1 MGTLTVLPKGID
13 RYQADQGLIASGSI
27 SFDAGDDLTVE
38 KKTSAISIPSGLDL
52 HPDSLWLIA
61 IDKPQEDTAGDLTVN
76 IYNVIKI
83 DNNNSRDVLIA
94 TFTVQKTT
102 GARTCAGFLL
112 QGLFVGEGDIKIGM
126 KFATDSGAITVYY
139 KLFRL

>member
-27 SFDAGDDLTVE
+27 SFANADDLTVE

-52 HPDSLWLIA
+52 HPDSLYLIA

-76 IYNVIKI
+76 IYNVIKV
-83 DNNNSRDVLIA
+83 DETNSRDVLLT
-94 TFTVQKTT
+94 TFTVEKIT
-102 GARTCAGFLL
+102 GARTCASHLL
-112 QGLFVGEGDIKIGM
+112 QGLFVGEGQIKIGM
-126 KFATDSGAITVYY
+126 KFAADSGAITVYY
-139 KLFRL
+139 KLFRI